1 MNMELV
7 FMNKHIHDVLIIG
20 AGVIGT
26 MIARE
31 LSKYQ
36 LDVVILDKNNDAGD
50 ATSSANSAIVH
61 SGYDPEPSSL
71 KAKFNVLGNAKF
83 PKLVEELDVPFIQCG
98 SLTIAIEDEQM
109 AILKELV
116 ERSKNNGVPVKLL
129 NKEEVLK
136 MEPNINPEVKG
147 ALFAPTAGIVDPF
160 NLVVHAMENA
170 IDNGVTFLRSH
181 EVVDIKKENDVYK
194 VKTNKEDLLAKIV
207 VNAAGIK
214 SDKIASMIEDIDWA
228 ITPRKGEYYLL
239 DHYAEGL
246 VNHTIFPLPSKKG
259 KGVLVSQTTSGNYI
273 VGPSSEYA
281 EVDDVSTD
289 TLTLNIIK
297 KAASLMVPSIPF
309 NQTIRVFAGLRATS
323 TRHDFIIGPAKSD
336 KNFINVAGI
345 ESPGLVS
352 SPAIAE
358 YVVETLIRPLITLK
372 SNPKYNPCVKKY
384 HRMFYLS
391 EEEKQRALK
400 EDPDYGLM
408 ICNCEHISLGEI
420 KDALSRSCPPV
431 SIKGV
436 KRRTRAGYGK
446 CQGGFCQPKILM
458 LLAKH
463 YNVSPMDIPLAED
476 GSYIIDH
483 EIKEA
488 K

>member
-1 MNMELV
+1 MKQL
-7 FMNKHIHDVLIIG
+7 HDVLIIG
-20 AGVIGT
+20 AGVTGT

-31 LSKYQ
+31 LSKYL

-50 ATSSANSAIVH
+50 ATSSANSAIIH
-61 SGYDPEPSSL
+61 SGYDPEPGSL
-71 KAKFNVLGNAKF
+71 KAKFNVLGNKKY
-83 PKLVEELDVPFIQCG
+83 PELVKQLDVPFIQCG
-98 SLTIAIEDEQM
+98 SLTIATEDEQLPV
-109 AILKELV
+109 LKELA
-116 ERSKNNGVPVKLL
+116 ERSRINGVEVKLL

-147 ALFAPTAGIVDPF
+147 ALFAPTAGIIDPF

-170 IDNGVTFLRSH
+170 IDNGVKFLRNQ
-181 EVVDIKKENDVYK
+181 EVLDIKKENDIYI
-194 VKTNKEDLLAKIV
+194 VKTNKEELAAKIV
-207 VNAAGIK
+207 INAAGLK

-228 ITPRKGEYYLL
+228 ITPRKGEYFLL

-259 KGVLVSQTTSGNYI
+259 KGVLVSQTSSGNYI
-273 VGPSSEYA
+273 VGPSSEPA
-281 EVDDVSTD
+281 DADDVSTD
-289 TLTLNIIK
+289 GATLSNIR
-297 KAASLMVPSIPF
+297 KAATLMVPSIPF
-309 NQTIRVFAGLRATS
+309 NQTIRVFAGERATC
-323 TRHDFIIGPAKSD
+323 TRHDFIIEYAKSD
-336 KNFINVAGI
+336 KHFINVAGI
-345 ESPGLVS
+345 ESPGLAS

-358 YVVETLIRPLITLK
+358 YVVEELVRPIIELK
-372 SNPKYNPCVKKY
+372 NNPSFNPCIKPY
-384 HRMFYLS
+384 HRMHYLS
-391 EEEKQRALK
+391 EEEQLEVIKN
-400 EDPDYGLM
+400 DPDYGKI

-446 CQGGFCQPKILM
+446 CQGGFCQPKVLMIL
-458 LLAKH
+458 AE
-463 YNVSPMDIPLAED
+463 YYGVSPTKIPLAEE